1 MSNQK
6 APLAKQ
12 SELKKLRNL
21 FFQQYCPDTGPNDT
35 LLIKALSGLKLKED
49 VFYEACR
56 NLTKSKSQVLL
67 NVADRFAVLN
77 KCKKVYRGPDQ
88 KIKDNSESRSV
99 WATGTGANI
108 SEFRKK

>member
-1 MSNQK
+1 LSNQK
-6 APLAKQ
+6 ATLAKQ

-21 FFQQYCPDTGPNDT
+21 FFQQYCPDTVPSDT

-77 KCKKVYRGPDQ
+77 KCKKVYRGQDQ
-88 KIKDNSESRSV
+88 RIKDNSTPASV
-99 WATGTGANI
+99 WARGTGANK
-108 SEFRKK
+108 SKWRET

>member
-1 MSNQK
+1 MSNHK

-21 FFQQYCPDTGPNDT
+21 FFQQCCPNTEPNDT

-56 NLTKSKSQVLL
+56 KLTKSKSQVLL

-88 KIKDNSESRSV
+88 KIRDNSTPGSV
-99 WATGTGANI
+99 WARGTGANK
-108 SEFRKK
+108 SKFRKT